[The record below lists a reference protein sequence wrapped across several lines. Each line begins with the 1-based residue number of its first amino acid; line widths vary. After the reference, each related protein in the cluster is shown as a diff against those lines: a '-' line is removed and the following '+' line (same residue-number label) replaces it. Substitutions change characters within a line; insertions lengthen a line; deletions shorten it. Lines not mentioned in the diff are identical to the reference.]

1 MKMNLFHGRRLFG
14 VLAVLLGVAL
24 CFPSSPAKAGTLL
37 VDFGDPAST
46 SGGTTGPAVTWND
59 IPTSIALADV
69 GDFLDLVT
77 THGTP
82 TSLGIRMLARFNGA
96 NENGT
101 TTSTLFPANAT
112 RDSLYGN
119 TESFNNLE
127 NIVPKFQIIGLN
139 AGAAYNL
146 SFYASRTGATDNRET
161 RYTVTGA
168 ATVTADLNAS
178 GNINT
183 LASLNGVVA
192 DSNGEITIELTPGPN
207 NNNAN
212 HFTYLGVLTLQ
223 SVATPAER
231 VLIDFGAGSAP
242 TGVVEPDPGIVWNNV
257 VTSIGIN
264 PAGALE
270 GLLATNGAPSGY
282 NFQMIARF
290 NGANT
295 AGTTA
300 STNFPASA
308 TRDSLFG
315 NTAAFSGLSDIN
327 PEFKFTG
334 LSSGLLYSFTF
345 FGSRTGAADNRE
357 TRYTVTGANTASAD
371 LNTANNVDG
380 IVTVSDIS
388 PNEAGEIT
396 VRLSAGP
403 ANNNA
408 NRFTYLGVL
417 KLDWAPR
424 PVPALLVD
432 FGAAA
437 TTTIFGAD
445 DQQSYWNNVVPA
457 VGGSSSGVLTNL
469 LSASGSNTGA
479 SLQMVARFNG
489 ANANGTSTST
499 LFPTKATQD
508 SLFGNTATFS
518 GLADVFP
525 IFKLVGLQPGLAYDF
540 TFFGSRMSVGDNRET
555 RYTVTGANAASADL
569 NTSNN
574 ETEVARVLT
583 IRPNASGEITIAIT
597 PGPNNDNGNQF
608 TYLGV
613 MRVDWVAAIDIRL
626 LAPALVGGNLSFQV
640 EGASGKTY
648 RIQGSETLGAWTD
661 AGTLTLTGTTGTFS
675 TSAATGFRFFRAIE

>member
-1 MKMNLFHGRRLFG
+1 MKMNPFNGRRLAR
-14 VLAVLLGVAL
+14 VLAAFLGLAL
-24 CFPSSPAKAGTLL
+24 TAAPASAGTLL
-37 VDFGDPAST
+37 MDFGDPAST
-46 SGGTTGPAVTWND
+46 SGGTTGVAVTWND

-77 THGTP
+77 TNGTP
-82 TSLGIRMLARFNGA
+82 TTIGIRMLSRFNGA

-101 TTSTLFPANAT
+101 TASTLFPANAT

-127 NIVPKFQIIGLN
+127 NVTPKFQVIGLT
-139 AGAAYNL
+139 AGASYNL

-161 RYTVTGA
+161 RYTVTG
-168 ATVTADLNAS
+168 TASASVDLNVA
-178 GNINT
+178 GNIST
-183 LASLNGVVA
+183 LAPLNGVVA
-192 DSNGEITIELTPGPN
+192 DANGEITIELFPGPN

-212 HFTYLGVLTLQ
+212 HFTYLGVLTIQ
-223 SVATPAER
+223 SVSTPSER
-231 VLIDFGAGSAP
+231 VLIDFGAGGTP
-242 TGVVEPDPGIVWNNV
+242 TGVVEPDPGIIWNNV
-257 VTSIGIN
+257 VTAIGVD
-264 PAGALE
+264 PAGTLE
-270 GLLATNGAPSGY
+270 GLLTTNGAPAGY
-282 NFQMIARF
+282 NFQMISRF

-315 NTAAFSGLSDIN
+315 NTEAFNSLANIN

-345 FGSRTGAADNRE
+345 FGSRTGASDNRE
-357 TRYTVTGANTASAD
+357 TRYTVTGANSASAD
-371 LNTANNVDG
+371 LNTANNVNG
-380 IVTVSDIS
+380 SVTVADIT

-408 NRFTYLGVL
+408 NHFTYLGVL
-417 KLDWAPR
+417 RLDWAPR

-445 DQQSYWNNVVPA
+445 DQQNYWNNVEPA
-457 VGGSSSGVLTNL
+457 VGGSSTGVLANL
-469 LSASGSNTGA
+469 VSASGANTGA
-479 SLQMVARFNG
+479 SLQMIARFNG
-489 ANANGTSTST
+489 ANANGTTAAT
-499 LFPTKATQD
+499 VFTTKATQD
-508 SLFGNTATFS
+508 SLFGNTETFS

-525 IFKLVGLQPGLAYDF
+525 SFKLSGLQPNLAYDF
-540 TFFGSRMSVGDNRET
+540 TFFASRMGVGDTRET
-555 RYTVTGANAASADL
+555 RYTASGANSAFADL

-574 ETEVARVLT
+574 ETEVARIT
-583 IRPNASGEITIAIT
+583 GIRPDAAGEITISLE
-597 PGPNNDNGNQF
+597 PGPNNDNGNHF

-613 MRVDWVAAIDIRL
+613 MRVDWVATTDIRL
-626 LAPALVGGNLSFQV
+626 LAPTLAAGNLSFQV
-640 EGASGKTY
+640 EGAAGKTY
-648 RIQGSETLGAWTD
+648 RIQGSDTLGAWTD
-661 AGTLTLTGTTGTFS
+661 AGTVTLNGTTGTFS
-675 TSAATGFRFFRAIE
+675 ISAATGFRFFRAIE